1 MNFGKKARVFVHQ
14 EPVDMRKSYDGLY
27 GLVRAAPHHNPLSG
41 DVYLFVSRDRTRAKA
56 LYWDG
61 NGLNIWMKRL
71 ERGQFADV
79 FTRSQMTLSELT
91 LFFEGSAVVTQ
102 KISAEELTRRFV
114 A

>member
-1 MNFGKKARVFVHQ
+1 MNFAKKARVYVYS

-27 GLVRAAPHHNPLSG
+27 GLVRSNGNPLSG
-41 DVYLFVSRDRTRAKA
+41 DIYLFVSRDRTRAKA
-56 LYWDG
+56 LFWDG

-79 FTRSQMTLSELT
+79 FSRDQMSATELS
-91 LFFEGSAVVTQ
+91 LFFEGSSGVTQ
-102 KISAEELTRRFV
+102 KLSAEDLTKRFV

>member
-1 MNFGKKARVFVHQ
+1 MNFSKKTRVYVYN

-27 GLVRAAPHHNPLSG
+27 GLIRRSGDPLSG
-41 DVYLFVSRDRTRAKA
+41 DIYLFVSKNRTRAKA

-79 FTRSQMTLSELT
+79 FERDEMNVSELQ
-91 LFFEGSAVVTQ
+91 LFFEGSPQVSR
-102 KISAEELTRRFV
+102 KLSAEALTRRFV